1 MARIDLSDLRRAR
14 LVLLVLIVPGFV
26 NVLTLRFL
34 IVMMESRATG
44 GARVGPDLRNSV
56 AGLG

>member
-1 MARIDLSDLRRAR
+1 MARINLSDLHRAR
-14 LVLLVLIVPGFV
+14 LVPMVLIVPGFV

-44 GARVGPDLRNSV
+44 GARVGLDVRKSV

>member
-1 MARIDLSDLRRAR
+1 MARIDLSDLHRAR
-14 LVLLVLIVPGFV
+14 PVLSALIVPGFV

-44 GARVGPDLRNSV
+44 VARAGLDLRKSV